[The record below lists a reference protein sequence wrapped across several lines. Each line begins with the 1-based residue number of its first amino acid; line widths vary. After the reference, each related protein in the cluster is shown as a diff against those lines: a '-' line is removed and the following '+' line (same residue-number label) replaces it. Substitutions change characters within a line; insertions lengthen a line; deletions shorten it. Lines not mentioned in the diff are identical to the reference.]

1 MNYIKRILA
10 RSQRSIAAVGLS
22 CGVLAGVSYAQ
33 QALSDAGAAFRLEV
47 HPARQTD
54 AALLAP
60 INEATRTGT
69 RIVAVGANGVILLSD
84 DEGKSFR
91 QAKSVPVRS
100 TLNSVSFV
108 DQLHGWA
115 VGHWGIVL
123 GTEDG
128 GESWKI
134 LRQDTNVDQPLFSVH
149 FKNKEEGIAVG
160 LWSLMLAT
168 KDGGK
173 TWSTVQ
179 LANAP
184 GRNKADLN
192 LMHIFKGSNND
203 LFIAAEQGVVLKSS
217 GDWQRWD
224 YFPTGYRGTLWTGVM
239 LPDGKLIVGGLRGSM
254 FYSNDDGKM
263 WTPIDTKTKSSI
275 TNIAYSKG
283 IVKAVGLDGIALES
297 SDDGITFTSSQRD
310 DRLSYSALVPSNAG
324 GFVLFSRKGPIA
336 AAGQEPRR

>member
-1 MNYIKRILA
+1 MDYIKEIFS
-10 RSQRSIAAVGLS
+10 RSQRSVIAVGLNF
-22 CGVLAGVSYAQ
+22 VLIVGAACAQQQSPEAGVT
-33 QALSDAGAAFRLEV
+33 FPLEV
-47 HPARQTD
+47 HPARRTD
-54 AALLAP
+54 AAVIAP
-60 INEATRTGT
+60 INEATRAGQ

-84 DEGKSFR
+84 DEGKTFR

-108 DQLHGWA
+108 DQRQGWA

-128 GESWKI
+128 GESWSI
-134 LRQDTNVDQPLFSVH
+134 LRRDTNVDQPLFSVF

-173 TWSTVQ
+173 TWATVR

-192 LMHIFKGSNND
+192 LMRIFKGGHDD

-224 YFPTGYRGTLWTGVM
+224 YFPTGYRGTLWSGVM
-239 LPDGKLIVGGLRGSM
+239 LPDGKLLVGGLRGSM

-263 WTPIDTKTKSSI
+263 WAPIETKVKSSI
-275 TNIAYSKG
+275 TDIAYSKG
-283 IVKAVGLDGIALES
+283 SIKAVALDGIALES
-297 SDDGITFTSSQRD
+297 TDGGITFTSSQRD
-310 DRLSYSALVPSNAG
+310 DRLSYSALVPSNEG
-324 GFVLFSRKGPIA
+324 GFVLFSRKGPLTS
-336 AAGQEPRR
+336 GGKESHR